1 MPDAQDLQ
9 QTLTRALER
18 LQADERDVDAWR
30 TLAKGQ
36 EQLQDWPAALNC
48 HWAALQLSPDRSD
61 WLGDLRRV
69 ADRVGDPVLTE
80 GLLRKYAAATQGGVQ
95 AVMALAAFLRD
106 QGRSDDAIA
115 ALRQGAAQTPGSADL
130 HNQLAAILA
139 EDGRME
145 EALAAVETA
154 AAIAPKWP
162 AALQNRANI
171 RLALGD
177 VDGALDDGAAA
188 IAGAAGRER
197 ASIRLARALALLSAG
212 RLEEGWPAYGVRL
225 EPDYSGATRY
235 DIPLPRWTPGR
246 PLAGA
251 RLLLVGE
258 QGLGDEIMFANAVP
272 DLLLLTQRL
281 ALAVIPRLIPLFQRS
296 FPAAEVTFHHTRR
309 SSDGVHRTV
318 PGIDLSGF
326 DAFAPMAD
334 VLAALRPTT
343 EAFPS
348 RVGYLTPDAER
359 VAHWRR
365 ELAARPPG
373 PKIGLA
379 WKSINSRWGRGR
391 YFAPFALWR
400 PLFDRPDA
408 TVVCLQYGDVSQE
421 VDEAARWGRLL
432 WRPPDLDLQNDI
444 EGVAALMA
452 ALDAVAGPLNGAT
465 TLAGAVGAP
474 MSLVTVREA
483 WQMLGA
489 GSLPWFPQARVTTPQ
504 TPNAWR
510 AAIETAVGRL

>member
-1 MPDAQDLQ
+1 MPDAQDLPHLLAQ
-9 QTLTRALER
+9 AIER
-18 LQADERDVDAWR
+18 LQADEHDVGAWR
-30 TLAKGQ
+30 TLAQGQ
-36 EQLQDWPAALNC
+36 EQLRDWPAALNC
-48 HWAALQLSPDRSD
+48 HWAALQLSPARSD
-61 WLGDLRRV
+61 WLEDLKRV

-80 GLLRKYAAATQGGVQ
+80 ELLRKYAAATPGAAPGVK
-95 AVMALAAFLRD
+95 ALAAFLRD

-115 ALRQGAAQTPGSADL
+115 VLRQGVSQTPTPADL
-130 HNQLAAILA
+130 YNQLAAILA
-139 EDGRME
+139 EDGRMD
-145 EALAAVETA
+145 EALAAVEKA
-154 AAIAPKWP
+154 AAIAPQWP

-177 VDGALDDGAAA
+177 IDGALDDGAAA
-188 IAGAAGRER
+188 IAGAKGPEQ

-212 RLEEGWPAYGVRL
+212 RLEEGWRAYGVRL
-225 EPDYSGATRY
+225 EPDYGDSTRF
-235 DIPLPRWTPGR
+235 DIPLPRWTPER

-272 DLLLLTQRL
+272 DLLPLTERL

-296 FPAAEVTFHHTRR
+296 FPAAEVTFHYTEL
-309 SSDGVHRTV
+309 SPDGVHRTV
-318 PGIDLSGF
+318 PGIDLSGY
-326 DAFAPMAD
+326 DAFAPMGD
-334 VLAALRPTT
+334 VLAALRPTAR
-343 EAFPS
+343 AFPP
-348 RVGYLTPDAER
+348 RVGYLAPDAER

-365 ELAARPPG
+365 LLADLPPG

-379 WKSINSRWGRGR
+379 WKSTNSRWGRGR

-400 PLFDRPDA
+400 VLFDRPDA
-408 TVVCLQYGDVSQE
+408 TIVCLQYGDLSQE
-421 VDEAARWGRLL
+421 VEEAARWGRQL
-432 WRPPDLDLQNDI
+432 WRPPGLDLRNDI

-510 AAIETAVGRL
+510 EAIETAVAQL